1 MEDLL
6 DINKLQL
13 LFVIA
18 IPGFISLKIW
28 SLLVPSKKL
37 SFKDYTMEAI
47 FYSFINFSLLFW
59 LIIIAERSEG
69 VLQIILFICI
79 LFVAPIIW
87 PILWKIILSSNILQ
101 GKIIHPTPNAWDYFF
116 SLGKPCFM
124 LIHLKSGI
132 LIGGLYYK
140 DSFASSYPEKKDLY
154 IKEVWKIDENGKFL
168 EKIDRTEGMLINYD
182 IIDYI
187 EMFNTFSAEGE
198 SDVRQ

>member
-1 MEDLL
+1 
-6 DINKLQL
+6 
-13 LFVIA
+13 
-18 IPGFISLKIW
+18 
-28 SLLVPSKKL
+28 
-37 SFKDYTMEAI
+37 
-47 FYSFINFSLLFW
+47 
-59 LIIIAERSEG
+59 
-69 VLQIILFICI
+69 
-79 LFVAPIIW
+79 
-87 PILWKIILSSNILQ
+87 
-101 GKIIHPTPNAWDYFF
+101 
-116 SLGKPCFM
+116 M

-198 SDVRQ
+198 SNVR